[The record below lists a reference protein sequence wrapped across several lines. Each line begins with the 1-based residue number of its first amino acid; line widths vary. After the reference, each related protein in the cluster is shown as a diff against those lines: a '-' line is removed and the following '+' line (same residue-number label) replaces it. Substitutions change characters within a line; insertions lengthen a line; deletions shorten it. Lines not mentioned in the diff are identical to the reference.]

1 MNGRFLKKIFFSL
14 LFLCNF
20 YAFSQDNTT
29 VITIENARNTRY
41 EKDKET
47 KADVI
52 VLSGDVKVSV
62 VKGSDK
68 NVITADEI
76 RYDRAHEM
84 MYAQGNVSLEQTTSS
99 SGGMNVSASSLMFNT
114 STLEGIFDDG
124 RVVQTK
130 SDALNL
136 PSGSTLVVASDIFGR
151 SQSNTIAFKNG
162 QLTFCDDEEPHW
174 HINANRIWLLPGGEF
189 AFFNAFLFVGVVPV
203 LYLPAFYYPKDELIF
218 NPVFGYKRRDG
229 YFIQTTT
236 YLYGRKP
243 LDTTSSTSSSS
254 ENTSDGTEKL
264 KALFNFIKP
273 SSLKEQKLEG
283 LVLHNLEEDFKGDT
297 SNYLKILGDYYSNLG
312 IVVGV
317 DGVFKPK
324 KVFSNLEFNANLGF
338 SNTVF
343 YDSSSGEYLPFTS
356 AGSKIHDSSNLL
368 GLKLPFRYGAGFKFS
383 MNKPFSLSMS
393 LPVYSDPFFKDDFT
407 ERSETMDWISY
418 LSDSAS
424 NKKDEETVSEVSSF
438 TWTMNSSYSVPL
450 PDFIKPYINTFSLNL
465 NSSLVFSSMTNSSL
479 ENSDV
484 SSISETDFSKWKN
497 YSPQRKFYYP
507 SSVTP
512 LTFNGTLSGT
522 LIDFSTSKAK
532 SSNSKT
538 AQTFVAEMIVPNA
551 LQKYFDES
559 KEENNQAE
567 NEKNI
572 SEQGELSAEKSTLSA
587 ENESLVEKSQE
598 LANSQEKN
606 EQDLIPLE
614 SFPKITSPSFSIT
627 NISGLAFSMK
637 YSVRPNLSTQLVYD
651 SAMLETPEDFD
662 WNKLKSSMYTLKIPV
677 TLDNNLS
684 YGGNFFNI
692 SSSYSYNPVFQR
704 HPYIY
709 INDGEEKYGYS
720 KKSAES
726 LIKTDYAAEKQD
738 VTNSNTVSLKPFTN
752 IKWIKDSGITWRSS
766 IRLIRT
772 EFLADEY
779 DPEVDNPQWKYHT
792 VDWTD
797 KDSITTNSLDFTVA
811 GNELDGKFTQSLTLT
826 TTLRPQLSQYY
837 GTLKFGFPYTNLS
850 FEAGIK
856 KKSID
861 DDTWVKQPF
870 KQALSL
876 SLFKNTLKFSESYN
890 YDLEEK
896 RHDAFKTSLVWKS
909 LSFSY
914 VMSYT
919 YGFDFESASGW
930 IQKKEKDF
938 LPYSLSFSFSPGTKT
953 FYTWKNRV
961 SMGLGLSTSIVAD
974 LLKPTDSYFVF
985 NPSISFKIQDFL
997 TLTFS
1002 SSSRNSVVYRY
1013 FGNEIGIPGETNI
1026 LKDLWNSFRFD
1037 NEEVRKSSGFK
1048 LKSLKF
1054 DLTHELHDWDF
1065 TTSFKIEPRL
1075 ITGDGGKKNYDF
1087 NPYIT
1092 ISILWRPMSAM
1103 KAEILDEYGKWSL
1116 Q

>member
-1 MNGRFLKKIFFSL
+1 MNKRLLKKIFFSL
-14 LFLCNF
+14 LFFVGLK
-20 YAFSQDNTT
+20 AFSQENTT

-47 KADVI
+47 WADLI
-52 VLSGDVKVSV
+52 VLSGEVKISV
-62 VKGSDK
+62 TKGSDK
-68 NVITADEI
+68 NVINADMI

-84 MYAQGNVSLEQTTSS
+84 IYAEGNVSLEQTTSS

-114 STLEGIFDDG
+114 STLEGVFDDG

-151 SQSNTIAFKNG
+151 SQSNTIVFKNG

-203 LYLPAFYYPKDELIF
+203 LYLPAFYYPKDELVF
-218 NPVFGYKRRDG
+218 NPVFGYKRREG
-229 YFIQTTT
+229 YFIQTTS

-243 LDTTSSTSSSS
+243 LDTTSSSSSS
-254 ENTSDGTEKL
+254 EDTSDGSEKL

-283 LVLHNLEEDFKGDT
+283 LVLHNLEQDFKGDT
-297 SNYLKILGDYYSNLG
+297 SNYLKILGDYYSNIG
-312 IVVGV
+312 ILAGV

-324 KVFSNLEFNANLGF
+324 KVFSSLEFNANLGF

-343 YDSSSGEYLPFTS
+343 YNGSTAEYMPFTS
-356 AGSKIHDSSNLL
+356 TGAKIYDTSNLL

-393 LPVYSDPFFKDDFT
+393 LPVYSDPFFKDDFS

-424 NKKDEETVSEVSSF
+424 KTKEQETVSEVSSF
-438 TWTMNSSYSVPL
+438 TWTMNSSYTVPL
-450 PDFIKPYINTFSLNL
+450 PEVIKPYINSVSLSL

-479 ENSDV
+479 EDSDIPYLNK
-484 SSISETDFSKWKN
+484 SDLTQADISNWKS

-507 SSVTP
+507 SSLTP
-512 LTFNGTLSGT
+512 LTFNGALSGT
-522 LIDFSTSKAK
+522 IIDFSTSKAK
-532 SSNSKT
+532 KSSSKT
-538 AQTFVAEMIVPNA
+538 SPAFVAEMIAPKT
-551 LQKYFDES
+551 LQKDSEES
-559 KEENNQAE
+559 KENKEAVENNSENKGEGEAE
-567 NEKNI
+567 SKIANSASLD
-572 SEQGELSAEKSTLSA
+572 SEQVALETAAEILPA
-587 ENESLVEKSQE
+587 ESL
-598 LANSQEKN
+598 
-606 EQDLIPLE
+606 
-614 SFPKITSPSFSIT
+614 PKLQTPSFSI
-627 NISGLAFSMK
+627 NSISGLAFSMK
-637 YSVRPNLSTQLVYD
+637 YSVRPNLNTQLAYD
-651 SAMLETPEDFD
+651 SAMLKTPEDFD
-662 WNKLKSSMYTLKIPV
+662 WSKLKSSMYTLKIPV
-677 TLDNNLS
+677 TLDNSLS
-684 YGGNFFNI
+684 YGGNFFSI

-704 HPYIY
+704 HPYIF
-709 INDGEEKYGYS
+709 INDENEKYGYT
-720 KKSAES
+720 KESAQS
-726 LIKTDYAAEKQD
+726 LVKTDYAAQKQD

-752 IKWIKDSGITWRSS
+752 IKWIKDTGVTWRSS

-779 DPEVDNPQWKYHT
+779 NPELDNPQWEYHS

-797 KDSITTNSLDFTVA
+797 KDSITTNSLDFIIA
-811 GNELDGKFTQSLTLT
+811 GNELDGKITQTLTLT

-837 GTLKFGFPYTNLS
+837 GTLKLGFPYTTLS

-870 KQALSL
+870 KQAFSL
-876 SLFKNTLKFSESYN
+876 SLFNNTLKLSESYN
-890 YDLEEK
+890 YDLEEN
-896 RHDAFKTSLVWKS
+896 RHDAFKASLIWKS
-909 LSFSY
+909 LSLSY
-914 VMSYT
+914 IMSYS
-919 YGFDFESASGW
+919 YGFDFESETGW

-961 SMGLGLSTSIVAD
+961 SLGLGLSTSVVAD
-974 LLKPTDSYFVF
+974 LLKPTDSYFTF

-1002 SSSRNSVVYRY
+1002 SSSRNSVIYRY
-1013 FGNEIGIPGETNI
+1013 FGNEIGIPGETN
-1026 LKDLWNSFRFD
+1026 LFKDLVNSFRFD
-1037 NEEVRKSSGFK
+1037 DEDLRKSSGFK
-1048 LKSLKF
+1048 LKALKF

-1065 TTSFKIEPRL
+1065 KTSFKIEPRL
-1075 ITGDGGKKNYDF
+1075 ITDENGKKVYDF
-1087 NPYIT
+1087 NPYMT
-1092 ISILWRPMSAM
+1092 ISIMWRPMAAM